1 MQIKLEEFSARFAHR
16 GKPVPREYAGQ
27 WVAWDE
33 DCTEI
38 LSHGQ
43 DMREVRNQAIASGCV
58 RPVLQRIPRGP
69 FVGGA

>member
-1 MQIKLEEFSARFAHR
+1 MQISLGEFSARFANR
-16 GKPVPREYAGQ
+16 TKPVPREYAGQ
-27 WVAWDE
+27 WVAWNE

-43 DMREVRNQAIASGCV
+43 DLRELRARVVASGCP
-58 RPVLQRIPRGP
+58 RPVLQKVPRGP